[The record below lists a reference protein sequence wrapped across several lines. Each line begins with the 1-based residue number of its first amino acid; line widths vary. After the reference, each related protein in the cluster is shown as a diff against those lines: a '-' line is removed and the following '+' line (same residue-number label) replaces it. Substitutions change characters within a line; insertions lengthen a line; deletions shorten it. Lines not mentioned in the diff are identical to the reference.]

1 MSSVSN
7 ESMPAPAAVPK
18 PTLVSVSDPADAA
31 SEKQGKGLKRLLIV
45 AALFVVALAGFLVY
59 QYLTAGEQDTDDAM
73 VEADVV
79 PISVRV
85 SGQVL
90 RLQVEENAHVNKGDV
105 IAELDR
111 LELASRVKQAE
122 GELAAAQAQAESA
135 DAEQRVAE
143 ASARGGLSSARA
155 QVATARAQVG
165 SAAVQ
170 IEAAR
175 AERARAEVEASKA
188 QADLARART
197 LLSTGAIS
205 QETLDNAVATAD
217 AANAALAAATAQLK
231 NSEESLQ
238 IAHGRVAEAGGALD
252 ANAPLDA
259 KIAVAHSAAE
269 LAHARVVSAQANLE
283 LARLMLSYTTI
294 TAPSSGTV
302 SRITLREGQLVSAGQ
317 AVASL
322 VPDTTYVVAN
332 FKETQ
337 VAHMKPGQKVDIEVD
352 ALPGEKLHG
361 RVESIAG
368 ATGSRFSMLP
378 ADNASGNFVKVV
390 QRVPVRIRWEESKV
404 PEAVRAGM
412 SVVAL
417 VHTD

>member
-1 MSSVSN
+1 
-7 ESMPAPAAVPK
+7 MPAPAA
-18 PTLVSVSDPADAA
+18 TLPSADAHESA
-31 SEKQGKGLKRLLIV
+31 AGHRQARGIRRLLV
-45 AALFVVALAGFLVY
+45 VGVLFVLAIAGFLV
-59 QYLTAGEQDTDDAM
+59 QQALTAGEEETDDAM

-79 PISVRV
+79 PVSVRV

-90 RLQVEENAHVNKGDV
+90 QLRVHENAHVNKGDV
-105 IAELDR
+105 IAQLDPA
-111 LELASRVKQAE
+111 ELASRVKQAE
-122 GELAAAQAQAESA
+122 GELAAAQAQAMAA

-175 AERARAEVEASKA
+175 AQRARAEAEANKA

-197 LLSTGAIS
+197 LLSTGAVS
-205 QETLDNAVATAD
+205 QEVLDHAIATAD
-217 AANAALAAATAQLK
+217 AANAALAAANAQL
-231 NSEESLQ
+231 SVSQESLQ
-238 IAHGRVAEAGGALD
+238 IAHGHVAEAGGALD

-269 LAHARVVSAQANLE
+269 LAHARVTSAQANLE
-283 LARLMLSYTTI
+283 IARLMLSYATI
-294 TAPSSGTV
+294 TAPTSGTI
-302 SRITLREGQLVSAGQ
+302 SRITLREGQLLSAGQ

-322 VPDTTYVVAN
+322 VPDATYVVAN
-332 FKETQ
+332 YKETQ

-352 ALPGEKLHG
+352 ALPGSKLHG
-361 RVESIAG
+361 VVESIAG

-390 QRVPVRIRWEESKV
+390 QRVPVRIRWEERQV
-404 PEAVRAGM
+404 PGAVRAGM
-412 SVVAL
+412 SVVAE
-417 VHTD
+417 VHTAD

>member
-7 ESMPAPAAVPK
+7 ESMPAPAA
-18 PTLVSVSDPADAA
+18 TLPSANDADAA
-31 SEKQGKGLKRLLIV
+31 ASQKQARGIRRLLVV
-45 AALFVVALAGFLVY
+45 AVLFVLALAGFFVH
-59 QYLTAGEQDTDDAM
+59 QALTAGNEDTDDAM

-85 SGQVL
+85 SGQVV
-90 RLQVEENAHVNKGDV
+90 RLLVHENAHVNKGDV

-111 LELASRVKQAE
+111 AELASRVKQAE
-122 GELAAAQAQAESA
+122 GELAAAQAQAMAA
-135 DAEQRVAE
+135 DADQRVAE

-175 AERARAEVEASKA
+175 AQRARAEAEANKA
-188 QADLARART
+188 KADLARART
-197 LLSTGAIS
+197 LLSTGAVS
-205 QETLDNAVATAD
+205 QEVLDHAIATAD
-217 AANAALAAATAQLK
+217 AANAALAAANAQL
-231 NSEESLQ
+231 SVSQESLH
-238 IAHGRVAEAGGALD
+238 IAHSHVAEAGGTLD
-252 ANAPLDA
+252 ANTPLDA

-269 LAHARVVSAQANLE
+269 LAHARVTSAQANLE
-283 LARLMLSYTTI
+283 IARLMLSYATI
-294 TAPSSGTV
+294 TAPSAGTV
-302 SRITLREGQLVSAGQ
+302 SRITLREGQLLSAGQ

-332 FKETQ
+332 YKETQ
-337 VAHMKPGQKVDIEVD
+337 VAHMKPGQRVDIEVD
-352 ALPGEKLHG
+352 ALPGAKLHG
-361 RVESIAG
+361 VVESIAG

-390 QRVPVRIRWEESKV
+390 QRVPVRIRWQEREV
-404 PEAVRAGM
+404 PPAVRAGM
-412 SVVAL
+412 SVVAE
-417 VHTD
+417 VHTAD